1 MVARRAGVGAPHQ
14 RARTAM
20 ERRPYHQEYI
30 RVEYIRVKLI
40 DMLASVEVKVGA
52 KISSII
58 GSLEDLMKDRVTI
71 GLGRYKVC
79 DELYENCCRKYE
91 EIVSVAFI
99 KE

>member
-1 MVARRAGVGAPHQ
+1 MIPELPIPSHF
-14 RARTAM
+14 
-20 ERRPYHQEYI
+20 
-30 RVEYIRVKLI
+30 L
-40 DMLASVEVKVGA
+40 
-52 KISSII
+52 
-58 GSLEDLMKDRVTI
+58 SLEDLMKDRVTI